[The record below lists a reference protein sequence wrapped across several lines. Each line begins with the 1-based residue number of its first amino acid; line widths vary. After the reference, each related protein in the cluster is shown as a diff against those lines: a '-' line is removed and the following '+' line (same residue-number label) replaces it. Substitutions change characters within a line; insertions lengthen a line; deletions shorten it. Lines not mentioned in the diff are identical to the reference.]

1 MCNCA
6 PLNNNV
12 RSAPAAAGFSPLG
25 GDTYLVDDDGTRVA
39 EFLRESGPI
48 AMAHRGFTSFKYPM
62 NSMAAFRE
70 AVRLGFRYIE
80 TDVRATRD
88 GVAVVL
94 HDRRLD
100 DTCGVRG
107 AVDELDWREVRM
119 ADLGAGES
127 IPTLE
132 DLLTAYPGIR
142 VNIDIKVGSAVEP
155 TVDVIERMNVHDRV
169 LVTSFSE
176 RRRRRAL
183 RLLSRRV
190 ASAAGT
196 GAFLAVLA
204 ARTPRD
210 QGYAWR
216 LMRDSDCLQLP
227 SRLGLVPV
235 ITPALVRTAH
245 EMGRQVHAWTVDDPA
260 EMSALFDM
268 GVDGI
273 ITDRA
278 DLLRD
283 VLVSRGQW
291 LPG

>member
-1 MCNCA
+1 MN
-6 PLNNNV
+6 
-12 RSAPAAAGFSPLG
+12 
-25 GDTYLVDDDGTRVA
+25 DDGTSA
-39 EFLRESGPI
+39 LGFLHEKGPI

-100 DTCGVRG
+100 DACGVPG
-107 AVDELDWREVRM
+107 AIDELNWREVQA

-132 DLLTAYPGIR
+132 ELLTAHPDIR
-142 VNIDIKVGSAVEP
+142 VNIDIKAGSAVQP
-155 TVDVIERMNVHDRV
+155 AVDVIERLNAHGRV

-176 RRRRRAL
+176 RRRRLAL

-190 ASAAGT
+190 VSAPGMA
-196 GAFLAVLA
+196 AFLPLLA
-204 ARTPRD
+204 ARTPRN
-210 QGYAWR
+210 QRYAWR
-216 LMRDSDCLQLP
+216 LIHESDCLQLP
-227 SRLGLVPV
+227 SRVGSVPI
-235 ITPALVRTAH
+235 ITPGLVRTAH
-245 EMGRQVHAWTVDDPA
+245 EMGTQVHAWTVDDPQ
-260 EMSALFDM
+260 EMTALFDI

-278 DLLRD
+278 DLLRE
-283 VLVSRGQW
+283 VLIARGHW
-291 LPG
+291 GPG